1 MRFTDFFQLLGGTPM
16 FKQDIGI
23 DFKFINELPKEKNE
37 VLITAIYGYHDQCCI
52 YLFTKVSFEN
62 AIVYWND
69 IGINNN
75 FAFEKLK

>member
-1 MRFTDFFQLLGGTPM
+1 MIVFDNAITILRSTIALNLFCR
-16 FKQDIGI
+16 K
-23 DFKFINELPKEKNE
+23 KEKNE
-37 VLITAIYGYHDQCCI
+37 VLITAIYGYHDLCCI